1 MKQKNACIA
10 AKILRQ
16 TSMTKLKHAANHA
29 RLNCDGLVGIKVK
42 KIVYIGKSDVY
53 NMEVADHHNFSVNGG
68 LLIHNCSDAERY
80 GLYSNRNRGEMS
92 VY

>member
-1 MKQKNACIA
+1 MKQRNASIA
-10 AKILRQ
+10 EKSLLQ
-16 TSMTKLKHAANHA
+16 TSMIKSKHAVNHA
-29 RLNCDGLVGIKVK
+29 PLNCDGLTGIKVK
-42 KIVYIGKSDVY
+42 KIVYIGKKDVY